1 MGRKNFWTIVF
12 GIALILVGFLALLD
26 SLEFISFWSAVGK
39 LWPLILI
46 ALGIWLLF
54 KRRYFSWDEK
64 VEIKEGNKYNKA
76 FGDLKIDAAGM
87 NPHGMDVEMGF
98 GDLEVNL
105 TKASFSDQ
113 ENLVH
118 MALGFGDVR
127 VWVPSEIKAKV
138 TAGCGVGD
146 IDVLGNTADG
156 LGKSVEYTDEGYDS
170 AGKKLRIRVKAG
182 FGDIK
187 VSRV

>member
-1 MGRKNFWTIVF
+1 MRQKNFWTIVF

-26 SLEFISFWSAVGK
+26 SLDFISFWSAVGN

-46 ALGIWLLF
+46 ALGVWLLF

-64 VEIKEGNKYNKA
+64 VEIKEGNKYTKA
-76 FGDLKIDAAGM
+76 FGDLKIDAAGI

-98 GDLEVNL
+98 GDLDVNL

-113 ENLVH
+113 ENVVH
-118 MALGFGDVR
+118 LALGFGDIR
-127 VWVPSEIKAKV
+127 VWIPSQVKARIS
-138 TAGCGVGD
+138 TSCGAGD
-146 IDVLGNTADG
+146 IDVLGRTTDG
-156 LGKSVEYTDEGYDS
+156 LGKSSDYEDEGYDS
-170 AGKKLRIRVKAG
+170 SQKRLRIHAKIG